1 MYKIILLILLI
12 FVLIYCYK
20 SNIESFEDSNTID
33 VVDADQNNKLNDLT
47 KYNNSLNQEI
57 TTNIDNKITDL
68 NIKIRAT
75 EVEYEKDKKKD
86 DEILKQVLIQ
96 QLDKIKFLKNL
107 VKIDIY

>member
-12 FVLIYCYK
+12 LVLIYCYK

-68 NIKIRAT
+68 NSNLIDVKNNYNKTVDSLNKKLRMHMNKI
-75 EVEYEKDKKKD
+75 
-86 DEILKQVLIQ
+86 
-96 QLDKIKFLKNL
+96 
-107 VKIDIY
+107 